1 LTYSYYEES
10 NKLKNVD
17 GSDVENYSYDQIG
30 NLISDDAEGID
41 SIAWTPYGK
50 VRAVYKDDNSEV
62 HFRYDAS
69 EDRPL
74 RNSPVDCFRE
84 GPGYRGGDCQDNANG
99 YDHLRP
105 RCLRQCNGRI

>member
-1 LTYSYYEES
+1 
-10 NKLKNVD
+10 VD
-17 GSDVENYSYDQIG
+17 GTETENYTYDQIG
-30 NLISDDAEGID
+30 NLISDNAEGID

-74 RNSPVDCFRE
+74 RNSLGDCFRE
-84 GPGYRGGDCQDNANG
+84 GPGCRGGHREDNGNG
-99 YDHLRP
+99 YDHLCP
-105 RCLRQCNGRI
+105 GRL